1 MRLVIALFV
10 LAVFVAAVSGIGLS
24 VWDGRIRLNDTAL
37 RAIHYDTQY
46 DLSSQRR
53 AVTEPERGFGAEPTR

>member
-10 LAVFVAAVSGIGLS
+10 LAVLAAGASSFGLS

-53 AVTEPERGFGAEPTR
+53 IVTEPEHDFSVEPAH